1 MKKKKEF
8 FDQLA
13 DSWEDQGLP
22 PETRKRVSEL
32 VVAFGIKKG
41 ARVLDVGTGTGILHP
56 YLLEAVGKSGQ
67 VFAFD
72 YSFKMLKEAKQKPS
86 KLNLLCFQ
94 ASAMAVPLPA
104 RLCDTIVCFA
114 AFPHFANQLKALQEM
129 ARVAQKGAPV
139 IIAHLMSRDELLKH
153 HGSHSPVAGD
163 TVPEELD
170 MWSMF
175 QSPGLTDPANN
186 REAGILFSQGIES
199 LNKDSD
205 IYFFKIFLCLNY
217 P

>member
-1 MKKKKEF
+1 MKKTQDF

-13 DSWEDQGLP
+13 DTWEDQSFP
-22 PETRKRVSEL
+22 QDTRKRVSEL

-104 RLCDTIVCFA
+104 GLCDTIVCFA

-129 ARVAQKGAPV
+129 ARVAKKGASV

-153 HGSHSPVAGD
+153 HGNHSPVAGD
-163 TVPEELD
+163 TVPEAAD
-170 MWSMF
+170 MRRMCRSA
-175 QSPGLTDPANN
+175 GLTDPQITDKPGFYLA
-186 REAGILFSQGIES
+186 RAL
-199 LNKDSD
+199 KA
-205 IYFFKIFLCLNY
+205 
-217 P
+217 

>member
-13 DSWEDQGLP
+13 DSWEDQSFP

-41 ARVLDVGTGTGILHP
+41 ASVLDVGTGTGILHP

-72 YSFKMLKEAKQKPS
+72 YSFKMLKETKQKPS

-129 ARVAQKGAPV
+129 ARVAKKGAPV
-139 IIAHLMSRDELLKH
+139 IIAHLMSRDELLRH
-153 HGSHSPVAGD
+153 HGNHSPVAGD
-163 TVPEELD
+163 TVPEAAD
-170 MWSMF
+170 MRRMC
-175 QSPGLTDPANN
+175 QSAGLTDPQITEKPGLYLA
-186 REAGILFSQGIES
+186 RTLKA
-199 LNKDSD
+199 
-205 IYFFKIFLCLNY
+205 
-217 P
+217 

>member
-13 DSWEDQGLP
+13 DSWEEKSFP

-41 ARVLDVGTGTGILHP
+41 ARVLDVGTGTCILHP

-67 VFAFD
+67 LFAFD

-129 ARVAQKGAPV
+129 ARVAKKGAPV

-163 TVPEELD
+163 TVPEEMD
-170 MWSMF
+170 MWRMF
-175 QSPGLTDPANN
+175 QSAGLTDPQITERPGFYLA
-186 REAGILFSQGIES
+186 RAL
-199 LNKDSD
+199 KA
-205 IYFFKIFLCLNY
+205 
-217 P
+217 

>member
-13 DSWEDQGLP
+13 DTWEDQSFPL
-22 PETRKRVSEL
+22 EIRKRVAEL

-94 ASAMAVPLPA
+94 ASAMAVPLPNN
-104 RLCDTIVCFA
+104 LFDYIVCFA
-114 AFPHFANQLKALQEM
+114 AFPHFANQIKALQEM
-129 ARVAQKGAPV
+129 ARVAKKGAEV
-139 IIAHLMSRDELLKH
+139 FIAHLMSRDELRKH

-163 TVPEELD
+163 TVPEAAD
-170 MWSMF
+170 MRHMC
-175 QSPGLTDPANN
+175 QSAGLTDPQITDKPGLYLA
-186 REAGILFSQGIES
+186 RAL
-199 LNKDSD
+199 KA
-205 IYFFKIFLCLNY
+205 
-217 P
+217 

>member
-1 MKKKKEF
+1 MKKTQEF
-8 FDQLA
+8 FDRLA
-13 DSWEDQGLP
+13 DTWEDQSFPLD
-22 PETRKRVSEL
+22 TRKRVSEL

-72 YSFKMLKEAKQKPS
+72 YSIKMLKEAKQKPS

-104 RLCDTIVCFA
+104 GLCDTIVCFA

-129 ARVAQKGAPV
+129 ARVAKKGAPI

-153 HGSHSPVAGD
+153 HGNHSPVAGD
-163 TVPEELD
+163 TVPEAAD
-170 MWSMF
+170 MRRMCRSAGLADP
-175 QSPGLTDPANN
+175 QIIERPGLYLAH
-186 REAGILFSQGIES
+186 AL
-199 LNKDSD
+199 K
-205 IYFFKIFLCLNY
+205 K
-217 P
+217 